1 MPKHSIENTT
11 SEKSPATSVAGASV
25 VAGPEPDQE
34 AIAEL
39 AHRLWKDRGRPEGS
53 PEEDW
58 YRAEDLLRTGR
69 AVIASSTLP

>member
-1 MPKHSIENTT
+1 MRKQSIENSTAAD
-11 SEKSPATSVAGASV
+11 KSTAPSLAAA
-25 VAGPEPDQE
+25 PDQE
-34 AIAEL
+34 AIAKL
-39 AHRLWKDRGRPEGS
+39 AHRLWRERGRPEGS